1 MAISILGP
9 KPHRENGGFLYLG
22 PIRWYYNA
30 VLKLGLLCIN
40 SSLTRIPTINY
51 NVALNLINSQQLSQ
65 NYFLTAIAAKFSNLG
80 LHCSLLG
87 KASLT

>member
-22 PIRWYYNA
+22 PIRWYCNA

-40 SSLTRIPTINY
+40 SSLRKRFLINY
-51 NVALNLINSQQLSQ
+51 NVALNLKIWQQWQLK
-65 NYFLTAIAAKFSNLG
+65 NNFG
-80 LHCSLLG
+80 
-87 KASLT
+87 